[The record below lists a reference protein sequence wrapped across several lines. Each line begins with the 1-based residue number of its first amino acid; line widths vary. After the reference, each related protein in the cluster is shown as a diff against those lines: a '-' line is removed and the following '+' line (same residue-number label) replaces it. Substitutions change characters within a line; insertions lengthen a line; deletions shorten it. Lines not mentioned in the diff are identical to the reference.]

1 MILHIDMDAF
11 YASVEQRDRP
21 ELKGRCVIVGGK
33 TNRGVVAA
41 ASYEARAFGV
51 HSAMPI
57 FQARRICPA
66 AVFVAPRRR
75 QYQAVSRDIM
85 GILHTYSPL
94 VETVSIDEAF
104 VDITGC
110 GRLHGDVMGTISDI
124 KGRIAA
130 ETRLTCSVGAAPV
143 KFLAKIASDMDK
155 PDGRY
160 VVWPAQMAGF
170 IDALPIEKVPGVGK
184 KTAAQLS
191 ALHIRTLGDV
201 KRFSADALINRLGKF
216 GYRLVDLAAGVDR
229 SRVTPGGAVKSI
241 SSEVTLSDD
250 TADTDVLH
258 RHMLDQAEDVG
269 RQLRKKG
276 LRAKAVTIK
285 VKHAD
290 FKLYTRRVTLRSPT
304 QSDQCIY
311 RAAAKLLGAYALS
324 TPVRLIGVGV
334 SGFLDASAPTQMDL
348 FAGARKKN
356 ANWEKVDNAVDSIER
371 KFGKGSVKKARLVD
385 DPGE

>member
-57 FQARRICPA
+57 FQARRICPD
-66 AVFVAPRRR
+66 AVYVSPRRDR
-75 QYQAVSRDIM
+75 YLTVSRDIM
-85 GILHTYSPL
+85 SILRTYSPL

-110 GRLHGDVMGTISDI
+110 GRLHGDVMGTITDI
-124 KGRIAA
+124 KGRILA
-130 ETRLTCSVGAAPV
+130 ETQLTCSVGGAPV

-155 PDGRY
+155 PDGQY
-160 VVWPAQMAGF
+160 VVWPAQMPGF
-170 IDALPIEKVPGVGK
+170 IDTLPIEKVPGVGK
-184 KTAAQLS
+184 KTAAHLG

-216 GYRLVDLAAGVDR
+216 GYRLADLAAGIDR
-229 SRVTPGGAVKSI
+229 SRVTPGGAAKSI
-241 SSEVTLSDD
+241 SSEVTLPGD
-250 TADTDVLH
+250 TADRDALR
-258 RHMLDQAEDVG
+258 RHMLDQAEEVG

-290 FKLYTRRVTLRSPT
+290 FKLYTRRVTLPSPT
-304 QSDQCIY
+304 QSARRIY
-311 RAAAKLLGAYALS
+311 RAATALLGAYSLS

-334 SGFLDASAPTQMDL
+334 SGFLHASAPTQMDL
-348 FAGARKKN
+348 FAGAPRKN
-356 ANWEKVDNAVDSIER
+356 ANWEKVDKAVDSIER

-385 DPGE
+385 DPGD